1 MVDEVKM
8 LILYWK
14 IGKACNQFTALFVYA
29 LTSFSNLELGTHSKL
44 RLRFSALK
52 HLPKT
57 SVYPA
62 ASESNG
68 LGRLRFNL

>member
-1 MVDEVKM
+1 M
-8 LILYWK
+8 LPILYWE
-14 IGKACNQFTALFVYA
+14 IGKACNQFTALFVYPLA
-29 LTSFSNLELGTHSKL
+29 SFSNLERGTHSKL

-57 SVYPA
+57 SVCPA
-62 ASESNG
+62 TSESNG